1 MLRDSQWLNWW
12 GGQRTRTL
20 GSIHT
25 TIVDVRN
32 EQEYKEGHIPFALNI
47 PAKTFGAHLGQ
58 PAKLAALLG
67 PAGVNPA
74 HEAVIVSDKGLD
86 KDAALAFVALEAQGQ
101 RKVSILTDNLNTW
114 ANLGFSLKEEPTV
127 VGEKKVRHDLVIPV
141 VDYKAEVRKNVLFDS
156 TNAVKSDRK
165 STRLNSSH
173 VK

>member
-1 MLRDSQWLNWW
+1 KPPRFPYATLFRSDVKHFPESQLGWLRDDRQLPFWTYDAPYMLRDSQWLNWW

-25 TIVDVRN
+25 TIVDVRS

-114 ANLGFSLKEEPTV
+114 ANLG
-127 VGEKKVRHDLVIPV
+127 
-141 VDYKAEVRKNVLFDS
+141 
-156 TNAVKSDRK
+156 
-165 STRLNSSH
+165 
-173 VK
+173 